1 MCGGSYEHI
10 SLFDERHEKIDLESL
25 LLSYQKEEG
34 RAWQRPSF
42 FWYDTK
48 FLEFES
54 IDFKDH
60 IL

>member
-42 FWYDTK
+42 FWYDNDK
-48 FLEFES
+48 DRKVCFLVTQL
-54 IDFKDH
+54 I
-60 IL
+60 